1 MNWTFTWTHT
11 GEVSDPNNAPTHEQC
26 EETNGHTR
34 EYLKL
39 SYHELIEF
47 IPVDEQAKE
56 NSEHAAARSSHLL
69 QVELVQID
77 EWLRCVAFAEVF
89 VAADYQ
95 PADDIVK
102 KNYIYLKNGWSVSL
116 SINNILK
123 KIVFHQPFQ

>member
-1 MNWTFTWTHT
+1 M
-11 GEVSDPNNAPTHEQC
+11 
-26 EETNGHTR
+26 
-34 EYLKL
+34 
-39 SYHELIEF
+39 
-47 IPVDEQAKE
+47 DEQAKE